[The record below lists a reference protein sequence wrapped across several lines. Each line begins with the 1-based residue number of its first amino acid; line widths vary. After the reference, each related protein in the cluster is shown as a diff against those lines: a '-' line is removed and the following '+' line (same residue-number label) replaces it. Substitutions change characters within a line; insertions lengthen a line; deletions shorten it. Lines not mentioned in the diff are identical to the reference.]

1 MKLQKII
8 WNKRSDSNVGDE
20 TALEF
25 TICPTQTCD
34 VEKEWTI
41 HSLDPIVKANFQ
53 LNKKV
58 EMLVYQHFY
67 LLLIHFEQIRSI
79 ILRSCP

>member
-1 MKLQKII
+1 M
-8 WNKRSDSNVGDE
+8 
-20 TALEF
+20 EF
-25 TICPTQTCD
+25 TICSTQTCD
-34 VEKEWTI
+34 VEKEWII
-41 HSLDPIVKANFQ
+41 HSLDHIVKADFQ

-67 LLLIHFEQIRSI
+67 LLLIHFEQILYI

>member
-1 MKLQKII
+1 M
-8 WNKRSDSNVGDE
+8 
-20 TALEF
+20 
-25 TICPTQTCD
+25 
-34 VEKEWTI
+34 EKEWII
-41 HSLDPIVKANFQ
+41 HSLDHIVKADFQ

-67 LLLIHFEQIRSI
+67 LLLIHFEQILYI